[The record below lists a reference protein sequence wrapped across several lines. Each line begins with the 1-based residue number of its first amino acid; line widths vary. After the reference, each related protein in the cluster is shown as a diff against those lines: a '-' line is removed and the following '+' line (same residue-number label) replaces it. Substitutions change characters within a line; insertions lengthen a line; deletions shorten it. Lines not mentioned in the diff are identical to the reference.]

1 MICTFC
7 GTENLPMNRFCGMC
21 GVRLERRKADRRI
34 HESTSTKCA
43 ACNHVNEP
51 GYKFCGMCGERIDR
65 RVQERRGAAGK
76 SRAIAA
82 ANAELPGP
90 QRPLAQRAPVA
101 PAPPLTRTTVLE
113 PEPVYSAPARHEE
126 RRAVSSSVNG
136 PSFLGLNDSDG
147 EGEYLLEDEKSS
159 GRGLRT
165 LILMVILVAI
175 VGLIY
180 VQWRANLKAKPIEQP
195 KPEPATVPA
204 GRNSPLKIPNTPKM
218 VAGAQ
223 KVQAAAATF
232 AKNAASLA
240 KTEKP
245 SDDTIADNH
254 DKLASKTVPVKATK
268 VAKVA
273 EDDPQEKPS
282 AAAARAKTEPSVALV
297 KAQKYLQGRG
307 VRQSCEQGLMY
318 LKAAT
323 EENDPKAAI
332 QMGALY
338 SSGFCVAQDRVR
350 AYQWFSSARDMEPN
364 NRWIDKNLN
373 QLWAQMTP
381 AERRR
386 IR

>member
-34 HESTSTKCA
+34 DESRSTKCA
-43 ACNHVNEP
+43 ACDHVNEP

-65 RVQERRGAAGK
+65 RGQERRGIAGK

-82 ANAELPGP
+82 ANAELPAP
-90 QRPLAQRAPVA
+90 QRSLAQRVPVA
-101 PAPPLTRTTVLE
+101 PPPLTRTAVLD
-113 PEPVYSAPARHEE
+113 PEPAYSSAAQHEQ
-126 RRAVSSSVNG
+126 RRPVSSSVSG
-136 PSFLGLNDSDG
+136 PSFLGLNDAEG

-159 GRGLRT
+159 GRGLRA
-165 LILMVILVAI
+165 LILMVILAAI

-180 VQWRANLKAKPIEQP
+180 VQWRANLRAKPIEPP
-195 KPEPATVPA
+195 KSEPATVPA
-204 GRNSPLKIPNTPKM
+204 GRNHSLKVPNTPAA
-218 VAGAQ
+218 VAGAHEL
-223 KVQAAAATF
+223 QAAVTALT
-232 AKNAASLA
+232 KNAASLA
-240 KTEKP
+240 KTEES
-245 SDDTIADNH
+245 SDDAISENH
-254 DKLASKTVPVKATK
+254 DKLARKTVPVKA
-268 VAKVA
+268 AKAA
-273 EDDPQEKPS
+273 EDDPPEKTS
-282 AAAARAKTEPSVALV
+282 APAARAKTEPSVALV

-323 EENDPKAAI
+323 QENDPQAAI

-364 NRWIDKNLN
+364 NRWITRNLS
-373 QLWAQMTP
+373 QLWAQMSSE
-381 AERRR
+381 ERRR
-386 IR
+386 ARSTL

>member
-34 HESTSTKCA
+34 HESRSTKCA

-82 ANAELPGP
+82 ANAELPTP
-90 QRPLAQRAPVA
+90 QRPLAQRVTVS

-113 PEPVYSAPARHEE
+113 PEPAYSAPARHEE
-126 RRAVSSSVNG
+126 HRVVSPSVNG
-136 PSFLGLNDSDG
+136 PSFLGLNDSEG

-159 GRGLRT
+159 RHGLRA

-175 VGLIY
+175 VGLIF
-180 VQWRANLKAKPIEQP
+180 VQWRANLRAKPIEQP

-204 GRNSPLKIPNTPKM
+204 GHNSPLKIPNASKM

-223 KVQAAAATF
+223 EVQAAAATL
-232 AKNAASLA
+232 AKNAASAATAA
-240 KTEKP
+240 KTP
-245 SDDTIADNH
+245 DDAISNNH
-254 DKLASKTVPVKATK
+254 DKLARKTVPVKATK
-268 VAKVA
+268 VAEA
-273 EDDPQEKPS
+273 EDDPPEKPS
-282 AAAARAKTEPSVALV
+282 AAAARVKTEPSVALV

-323 EENDPKAAI
+323 QENDPKAAI

-350 AYQWFSSARDMEPN
+350 AYQWFSSARNMEPN
-364 NRWIDKNLN
+364 NRWIDKNLS

-381 AERRR
+381 AERSRTR
-386 IR
+386 

>member
-21 GVRLERRKADRRI
+21 GVRLERRKVDRRI
-34 HESTSTKCA
+34 HESRSDKCA
-43 ACNHVNEP
+43 ACDHENEP

-82 ANAELPGP
+82 ANAELPAP

-113 PEPVYSAPARHEE
+113 PEPAYSAPAQNGEHRV
-126 RRAVSSSVNG
+126 RSSSVNG
-136 PSFLGLNDSDG
+136 PSFLGLNDSEG

-165 LILMVILVAI
+165 LILMVILAAI

-180 VQWRANLKAKPIEQP
+180 VQWKSNLKAKPIEQP

-218 VAGAQ
+218 VAGAHQ
-223 KVQAAAATF
+223 VQAAATALT
-232 AKNAASLA
+232 KNAASAATTA
-240 KTEKP
+240 KT
-245 SDDTIADNH
+245 SDEAISNNH
-254 DKLASKTVPVKATK
+254 DKLARKTVPVKDTK
-268 VAKVA
+268 VAEA
-273 EDDPQEKPS
+273 EDDPPEKPA

-323 EENDPKAAI
+323 QENDPNAAI

-338 SSGFCVAQDRVR
+338 SSGLCVAQDRVR
-350 AYQWFSSARDMEPN
+350 AYQWFSSARDMAPN
-364 NRWIDKNLN
+364 NRWIDKNLS

-381 AERRR
+381 AERNR

>member
-34 HESTSTKCA
+34 HESSSTKCA
-43 ACNHVNEP
+43 SCNHVNEP

-101 PAPPLTRTTVLE
+101 PAPPLTRTAVLE
-113 PEPVYSAPARHEE
+113 PEPAYSAPARDEE
-126 RRAVSSSVNG
+126 RRVVSSSVNG
-136 PSFLGLNDSDG
+136 PSFLGLNESEG
-147 EGEYLLEDEKSS
+147 GGEYLLEDEKSS

-180 VQWRANLKAKPIEQP
+180 VQWKSNLKAKPIEQP

-218 VAGAQ
+218 VAGAHE
-223 KVQAAAATF
+223 VQAAAATF
-232 AKNAASLA
+232 AKNAALTA
-240 KTEKP
+240 KADKT
-245 SDDTIADNH
+245 SDDVISDNH
-254 DKLASKTVPVKATK
+254 DKLARKTVPVKATK
-268 VAKVA
+268 VAE
-273 EDDPQEKPS
+273 EDDPPEKPS
-282 AAAARAKTEPSVALV
+282 AVAARAKTEPSVALV

-323 EENDPKAAI
+323 QENDPKAAI

-350 AYQWFSSARDMEPN
+350 AYQWFSSARDMDPN
-364 NRWIDKNLN
+364 NRWIDKNLS

-381 AERRR
+381 SERSR

>member
-34 HESTSTKCA
+34 HETGSAKCA
-43 ACNHVNEP
+43 ACNHINEP
-51 GYKFCGMCGERIDR
+51 GYKFCGLCGERIDR
-65 RVQERRGAAGK
+65 RVQERRGAVGK
-76 SRAIAA
+76 SRA
-82 ANAELPGP
+82 ANAELPAP
-90 QRPLAQRAPVA
+90 QRSLAQRVAAA
-101 PAPPLTRTTVLE
+101 PAPPPTRTTVLE
-113 PEPVYSAPARHEE
+113 PEPAYSAPARHEE
-126 RRAVSSSVNG
+126 RRAVSSSVTG
-136 PSFLGLNDSDG
+136 PSFLGLNDSEG
-147 EGEYLLEDEKSS
+147 EGEYLLEDERSS

-180 VQWRANLKAKPIEQP
+180 VQWRANLKAKPLEQP

-204 GRNSPLKIPNTPKM
+204 GGNHSLKIPNTPAA
-218 VAGAQ
+218 VAGAHE
-223 KVQAAAATF
+223 VQAAAA
-232 AKNAASLA
+232 ALVKNAASLA
-240 KTEKP
+240 KTEKT
-245 SDDTIADNH
+245 SEDTISDNH
-254 DKLASKTVPVKATK
+254 DKLAHKTVPVKATK
-268 VAKVA
+268 VAESKSPAKASPAV
-273 EDDPQEKPS
+273 PV
-282 AAAARAKTEPSVALV
+282 KTEPSVALV

-323 EENDPKAAI
+323 QENDPKAAI

-338 SSGFCVAQDRVR
+338 SSGFCVTQDRVQ
-350 AYQWFSSARDMEPN
+350 AYHWFSSARDMEPN
-364 NRWIDKNLN
+364 NRWIDRNLS

-381 AERRR
+381 SERRR